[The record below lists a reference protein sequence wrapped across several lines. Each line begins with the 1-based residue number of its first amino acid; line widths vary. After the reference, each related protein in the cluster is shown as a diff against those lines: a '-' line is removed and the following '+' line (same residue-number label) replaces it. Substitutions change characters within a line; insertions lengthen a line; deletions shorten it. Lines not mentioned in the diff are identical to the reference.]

1 MTLPSVA
8 AGETFDPWTYMH
20 PTAPHFARHWE
31 SFLEGIEK
39 GLEARRLG
47 NVKPLGQVIQELGL
61 SQ

>member
-8 AGETFDPWTYMH
+8 AGETVDPWTYVL
-20 PTAPHFARHWE
+20 PSAPYFARHWE
-31 SFLEGIEK
+31 SFLEGLEK

-47 NVKPLGQVIQELGL
+47 KVKPLGQVIQELGL